1 MILHPFAGAGGPEA
15 LAASSRASLML
26 QGIIPSDEF
35 ALDTLAQMVLEGRY
49 YELRMLFYIGKDLER
64 WIEQCLDF
72 AARSDALSSIGLKS
86 ANFAALLV
94 EDPPLVVKEKLQSWG
109 VLDYRTIFARAL
121 GLHAVFT
128 ELPARDSFTEEF
140 VRHYHRY
147 VDQFFDCR
155 QKAAGVERLGN
166 KDFQFEMYS
175 SGEYSRLLE
184 RQWEGS

>member
-1 MILHPFAGAGGPEA
+1 
-15 LAASSRASLML
+15 ML

-35 ALDTLAQMVLEGRY
+35 AVETLTQMVLEGRY

-72 AARSDALSSIGLKS
+72 AARSDTLSARGLKTAS
-86 ANFAALLV
+86 FAALLV
-94 EDPPLVVKEKLQSWG
+94 EDPPPAVKEKLQGWG

-121 GLHAVFT
+121 GLHTVFT
-128 ELPARDSFTEEF
+128 ELPDRELFTADF

-147 VDQFFDCR
+147 ADQFFDCR
-155 QKAAGVERLGN
+155 QGAAVFERVN
-166 KDFQFEMYS
+166 QTEFEFEMYS

-184 RQWEGS
+184 QQWEGR